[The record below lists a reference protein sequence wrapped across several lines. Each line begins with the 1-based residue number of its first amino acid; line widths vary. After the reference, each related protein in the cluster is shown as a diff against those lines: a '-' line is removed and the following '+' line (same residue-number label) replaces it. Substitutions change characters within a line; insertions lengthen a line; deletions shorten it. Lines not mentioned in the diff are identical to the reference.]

1 MSSPVGIA
9 KGRQLTKLSFEEVAL
24 LGTMDIGF
32 GGWARGRDRP
42 YGSAAQVGR
51 TDVIGSRG
59 SVQKKAGYTA
69 AVAVML
75 SLMAIGLQHP
85 PSASAASTCPGRN
98 GQLAVTVGTRGR
110 SSEVIG
116 VLTRAQRVRRLFG
129 PRHMPLE
136 AVLGE
141 PSFSCNGRKIAYSVD
156 NYSHCEELQVV
167 DAMTG
172 QMENLRTPPL
182 CGDGPSFLA
191 DGRIIFDARHG
202 TYIVDADG
210 SHLHRLFNGEV
221 SANTSNGR
229 WFIEAGLRTFYLLN
243 AKGHRVRRL
252 APPLPARSGE
262 YLRPHFSPDGRWIVY
277 EKTTEIETEN
287 RQGDLF
293 IVRRDGTH
301 LRRLTTGER
310 SSEPVFSPDGRW
322 IAFIR
327 SGGPAR
333 RNVYELSVR
342 HPSTVK
348 ALTRVRDANFYDP
361 TWAAG

>member
-1 MSSPVGIA
+1 M
-9 KGRQLTKLSFEEVAL
+9 
-24 LGTMDIGF
+24 
-32 GGWARGRDRP
+32 
-42 YGSAAQVGR
+42 
-51 TDVIGSRG
+51 IGSRG
-59 SVQKKAGYTA
+59 WVQKKAGVTA

-75 SLMAIGLQHP
+75 SLMAIGVQHP

-110 SSEVIG
+110 KSSEVIG
-116 VLTRAQRVRRLFG
+116 VLTHAQRVRHLFRPG
-129 PRHMPLE
+129 QTE
-136 AVLGE
+136 AVLGT
-141 PSFSCNGRKIAYSVD
+141 PAFSCDGSEIAYSVD

-167 DAMTG
+167 DVRTG
-172 QMENLRTPPL
+172 KMRALRTPPL
-182 CGDGPSFLA
+182 CGRNPSFLS
-191 DGRIIFDARHG
+191 DGRILFDARHG
-202 TYIVDADG
+202 TYVVYANG
-210 SHLHRLFNGEV
+210 SHLHRLFGEEV
-221 SANTSNGR
+221 FANTADGR
-229 WFIEAGLRTFYLLN
+229 WFIGDGFRTFYLLN
-243 AKGHRVRRL
+243 AKGQRVRRL
-252 APPLPARSGE
+252 APPLPPHSGG
-262 YLRPHFSPDGRWIVY
+262 YLRASFSPDGRWVVY
-277 EKTTEIETEN
+277 EKTTQIETEN

-301 LRRLTTGER
+301 LRRLTTGYK

-348 ALTRVRDANFYDP
+348 ALTRVHDANFYDP